1 MKKQFWALLL
11 AVSVGLLSFAPAQNS
26 QSTLFDAKKSQQE
39 LQIMKGILSTTLGF
53 VASELRSR
61 EAGTSKQGDVHLGR
75 VYERS
80 WGASGIGAY
89 YLYGQG
95 ATFIIPISSLGLMI
109 SRSSHAFA
117 RLQDLDH
124 VDFDVDAVVEGE
136 LAEANAELE
145 AVSLGMEAEREDV
158 SDLAA
163 QLAEQATAVAEYR
176 VQVAT
181 ATARP
186 TAKGTA
192 RGTGQAVAPP
202 PPPAPPA
209 PPAVVATP
217 KPPKPPANAEEMRKK
232 LAEAQEKVK
241 KRREEMEVRRQKL
254 LQSLS
259 EVKVF
264 LIEALANHGDSL
276 TTVRP
281 NEYINII
288 FTTDEGFPIYHE
300 ESSSQSV
307 RQVVS
312 VQKSWI
318 TDYKAGR
325 VTMEAFKQKALQYN
339 T

>member
-1 MKKQFWALLL
+1 MKKKFWALLL
-11 AVSVGLLSFAPAQNS
+11 VISVGLLSFGSAQTN

-53 VASELRSR
+53 VASELRNR
-61 EAGTSKQGDVHLGR
+61 EAGSSKADGNHLER
-75 VYERS
+75 VYEGA
-80 WGASGIGAY
+80 WGGHGIGAY

-95 ATFIIPISSLGLMI
+95 ATFVIPISSLRLSF
-109 SRSSHAFA
+109 SRSMRGVA
-117 RLQDLDH
+117 RLEDLDH
-124 VDFDVDAVVEGE
+124 MDFDVEPVAAAGGF
-136 LAEANAELE
+136 AEAEAALE
-145 AVSLGMEAEREDV
+145 AASLAMEEEREDM

-163 QLAEQATAVAEYR
+163 QVAEQAAAVAQYH
-176 VQVAT
+176 VQA
-181 ATARP
+181 AA
-186 TAKGTA
+186 GTA
-192 RGTGQAVAPP
+192 ERAVPGTGQVVTPP

-209 PPAVVATP
+209 PPAVAKAP
-217 KPPKPPANAEEMRKK
+217 KPPKPPANAEEVRKR
-232 LAEAQEKVK
+232 LFEAQEKVK
-241 KRREEMEVRRQKL
+241 QRREEMEARRQKL

-276 TTVRP
+276 TTVKP

-288 FTTDEGFPIYHE
+288 FTTDEGFPMYSE
-300 ESSSQSV
+300 GSSSRSV
-307 RQVVS
+307 RQVVT

-325 VTMEAFKQKALQYN
+325 LTMEAFRQKALQYN